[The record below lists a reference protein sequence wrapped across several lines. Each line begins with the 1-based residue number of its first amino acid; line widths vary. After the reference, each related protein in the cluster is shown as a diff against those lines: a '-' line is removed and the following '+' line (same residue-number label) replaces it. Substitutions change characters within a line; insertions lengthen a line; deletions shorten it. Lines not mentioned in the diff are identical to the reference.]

1 MQYVMYSIFVDD
13 IMLSHNGTNIPDLKT
28 VRMFHAVRQ
37 VAAPGAKSANSD
49 GILMIVIIMATA

>member
-1 MQYVMYSIFVDD
+1 MYSIFVDD